1 MSSNRPYLGNPYQT
15 PVKLRTSAPRQT
27 QEQESPRY
35 THRQTTGDATK
46 PRLPRLDEEEDGNPD
61 AWTTKS
67 PTSAIRRTGYYDSPK
82 KTKRV
87 RQRTVDRYTLMIVV
101 GLALIVMIV
110 GWFVFSLVADW
121 WTNTTEDWKYGNP
134 RTYQTDQF
142 VGQGD
147 SPDHPDHFIVV
158 NTHGQVIVIQLNP
171 QHPELNHIYGITT
184 ASDPKTPVSLLFR
197 PTGSTWAMYVVV
209 GDTNPYTVEYV
220 SNGKQFVPASH

>member
-1 MSSNRPYLGNPYQT
+1 MSNNRPYSGNPYQT
-15 PVKLRTSAPRQT
+15 PVKLTKRQT
-27 QEQESPRY
+27 VADTQRP
-35 THRQTTGDATK
+35 HV
-46 PRLPRLDEEEDGNPD
+46 PRLDDEEDENPD
-61 AWTTKS
+61 AWTTRTR
-67 PTSAIRRTGYYDSPK
+67 TSAIRRTGYNDSPE

-87 RQRTVDRYTLMIVV
+87 RQRTVDRYTLMMVL

-110 GWFVFSLVADW
+110 GWFVFTLVADW
-121 WTNTTEDWKYGNP
+121 WTNTTDDWKYGNP

-171 QHPELNHIYGITT
+171 QHPELNHTYGITT
-184 ASDPKTPVSLLFR
+184 ASDPKTPVSLVFR
-197 PTGSTWAMYVVV
+197 PNGNTWAMYALV

-220 SNGKQFVPASH
+220 SNGKQFVPATTSKSGSNAAHPV

>member
-1 MSSNRPYLGNPYQT
+1 MSSDRHYGGNPYQT
-15 PVKLRTSAPRQT
+15 PVKLISRQMATADT
-27 QEQESPRY
+27 QR
-35 THRQTTGDATK
+35 
-46 PRLPRLDEEEDGNPD
+46 PRLPRLDEEDENPD
-61 AWTTKS
+61 AWTTRTR
-67 PTSAIRRTGYYDSPK
+67 TSAIKRTGYYDSPK

-87 RQRTVDRYTLMIVV
+87 RQRTVDHYTLMIVL

-110 GWFVFSLVADW
+110 GWFVFTLVANG

-171 QHPELNHIYGITT
+171 QYPELNHIYGITT

-209 GDTNPYTVEYV
+209 GDTNPYSVEYV